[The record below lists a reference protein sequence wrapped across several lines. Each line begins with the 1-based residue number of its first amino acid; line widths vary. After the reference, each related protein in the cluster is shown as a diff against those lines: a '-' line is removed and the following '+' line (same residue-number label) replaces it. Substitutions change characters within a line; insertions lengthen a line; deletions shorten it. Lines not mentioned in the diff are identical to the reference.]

1 VNIVDLQ
8 TLVVLIVGIMLI
20 GLVWRIIKGLIRF
33 VLTIGILL
41 LIVYILLNVLR

>member
-1 VNIVDLQ
+1 VDLQ

>member
-1 VNIVDLQ
+1 MDLQ

-20 GLVWRIIKGLIRF
+20 GLIWRIIKGVIRF

>member
-1 VNIVDLQ
+1 VDLQ

-20 GLVWRIIKGLIRF
+20 GLVWRIIKGVIRF

>member
-1 VNIVDLQ
+1 MDLQ

>member
-1 VNIVDLQ
+1 
-8 TLVVLIVGIMLI
+8 MLI
-20 GLVWRIIKGLIRF
+20 GLIWRIIKGVIRF

>member
-1 VNIVDLQ
+1 VDLQ
-8 TLVVLIVGIMLI
+8 TVVVLIVGIMLI